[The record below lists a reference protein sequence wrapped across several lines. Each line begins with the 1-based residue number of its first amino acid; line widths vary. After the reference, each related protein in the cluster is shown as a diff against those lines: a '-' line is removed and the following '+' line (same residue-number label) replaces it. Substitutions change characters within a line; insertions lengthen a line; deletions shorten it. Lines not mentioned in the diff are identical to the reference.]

1 MITIC
6 DTGPILAYLN
16 RNDPYH
22 EWAVALMKQVRPPM
36 LVCEPVL
43 TEVAYFLREDG
54 LGLDPLFQL
63 LEREAI
69 RLAFDL
75 SAHWPRVRTLM
86 SRYRQMDLAD
96 ASLVAMTELHT
107 RCRVLTLDQRD
118 FSVYRR
124 NDRQVIDFVSPVKSR
139 RR

>member
-6 DTGPILAYLN
+6 DTGPLLAYLN

-22 EWAVALMKQVRPPM
+22 QWAVSLMKQVRAPM

-43 TEVAYFLREDG
+43 TEVVYFLREDG
-54 LGLDPLFQL
+54 LALDPVFQL
-63 LEREAI
+63 LERGAI
-69 RLAFDL
+69 QPAFDFV
-75 SAHWPRVRTLM
+75 AHWPRVRTLM

-96 ASLVAMTELHT
+96 AAVVVMTEQHA
-107 RCRVLTLDQRD
+107 RCRVLTIDRKD

-124 NDRQVIDFVSPVKSR
+124 NDRQVIDFVAPGR
-139 RR
+139 G